1 MAKLFRSKS
10 KSKENSPHSSRGQSP
25 QRFEEEIMVD
35 LHNQFNENYDTH
47 EQEQGH
53 ANNNGKNKRKND
65 YDSASLF
72 TQESHEILS
81 SNPLAAA
88 MGQVLAALNQLTH
101 DGKLKDT
108 EFFNI
113 GKFASDM
120 EKCHISEEKN
130 KQAFQLNVNKCMQDE
145 VSTFKK
151 TQREQELN
159 FHCLNPMIKCP
170 TLFSNQETLTT
181 HEKKS
186 NLYKILPFGR
196 NKFSGKND
204 NIKISEFLLNLN
216 FIQERFNLSLTEFKN
231 ALQFSMT
238 GSAFEV
244 ISHALEAGE
253 PLSSI
258 YNRLLVMY
266 EKTKT
271 PFDAKRELMNY
282 TASKNQN
289 IMDLTTEIQKLSTI
303 SSKLTQD
310 VFVRKTNCDAEAC
323 STFIH
328 CLPTESKTL
337 AITQFNLLSN
347 KDGKPPSFIDF
358 ILYLQPYQ
366 TTIESDIKRNG
377 ENKNRIS
384 NKPEKNHSYAKSIYN
399 LDRNNYN
406 KYNGNS
412 RNKSIY
418 NLDKYSYNKNNGNSR
433 NYQPRNPNIRDMQG
447 SRKNNFLNRKFC
459 NLCGLKNHSAVDGCY
474 RMKNASGKTV
484 SVSPVQQACRI
495 CEKHHNIRLFHP
507 EKFCFNKQKSNSTR
521 NS

>member
-1 MAKLFRSKS
+1 MAKLFRSRS
-10 KSKENSPHSSRGQSP
+10 KSKDNSPFSSRGQSP
-25 QRFEEEIMVD
+25 PREEEEIMVD
-35 LHNQFNENYDTH
+35 LHNQFSENYDTH
-47 EQEQGH
+47 VQQRH
-53 ANNNGKNKRKND
+53 AINNGNNKNKND
-65 YDSASLF
+65 YDSASLISK
-72 TQESHEILS
+72 ESHDILG

-88 MGQVLAALNQLTH
+88 MGQVLSALNQLTH

-120 EKCHISEEKN
+120 EKCNISEEKN
-130 KQAFQLNVNKCMQDE
+130 KQAFQLNLNKCLQDE

-151 TQREQELN
+151 KQREQELN

-170 TLFSNQETLTT
+170 TSFSTQETLTT

-196 NKFSGKND
+196 SKFSGKND

-253 PLSSI
+253 PLTSI

-282 TASKNQN
+282 TASKHQN

-377 ENKNRIS
+377 ENKHRNS

-399 LDRNNYN
+399 LDRYSYD

-412 RNKSIY
+412 RK
-418 NLDKYSYNKNNGNSR
+418 
-433 NYQPRNPNIRDMQG
+433 YQPRNPNLKDMQG
-447 SRKNNFLNRKFC
+447 SRKNNFLNKKFC

-484 SVSPVQQACRI
+484 LVTPVQQACRI
-495 CEKHHNIRLFHP
+495 CEKHNNIRLFHP
-507 EKFCFNKQKSNSTR
+507 EKFCFNKIKNTNSTR